1 MTGHRRGTNENLG
14 TAQGKASY
22 NAVMAFLPTITAH
35 TAACLPLAAGD
46 AVAGRKLMGSAGL
59 RQPAAHS

>member
-1 MTGHRRGTNENLG
+1 M
-14 TAQGKASY
+14 ASH
-22 NAVMAFLPTITAH
+22 PTIVAL
-35 TAACLPLAAGD
+35 TAACMPFAASI